1 MGERMKKILFVCV
14 ENACRSQMAEV
25 LFNSMAKD
33 MIAESAGIK
42 PAERIDEKAVEVM
55 REIGLD
61 VSDKKPKLL
70 TPDMNDIFDI
80 IVTMGCMDNCPVTP
94 KEKTIEWN
102 IEDPKDSSIEKF
114 REIREII
121 QKQIESLLE
130 MIE

>member
-102 IEDPKDSSIEKF
+102 IEDPKGSSIEKF

>member
-1 MGERMKKILFVCV
+1 MKKILFVCV